1 MQTTAFIFPGQAS
14 QFKGMG
20 KDLYETNTQARSLFD
35 QANSI
40 LGFNITEIM
49 FEGSDEDL
57 KATKITQPSVFL
69 HSVIKAKVLG
79 SAIQFGAVAGHS
91 LGEFSALVASNVL
104 SFESAL
110 ELVNIRAHAMQHA
123 CEQNPG
129 TMAAIVGLDDT
140 KIEEICM
147 QITKEVV
154 VPANYN
160 CPGQLVISGSL
171 KGIELAETK
180 MIEAGAKRFIVLSV
194 GGAFHSNLMEPV
206 RQELER
212 AIEKTNFSEAKCPI
226 YQNVDAQCQTD
237 SRIIKENL
245 IKQLTAPVKWTQTIQ
260 HMIFDGFHN
269 FYEVGGNGTVLSGF
283 LKRINREIPVS
294 SL

>member
-1 MQTTAFIFPGQAS
+1 M
-14 QFKGMG
+14 
-20 KDLYETNTQARSLFD
+20 
-35 QANSI
+35 
-40 LGFNITEIM
+40 
-49 FEGSDEDL
+49 
-57 KATKITQPSVFL
+57 
-69 HSVIKAKVLG
+69 IKAKVLG

-194 GGAFHSNLMEPV
+194 GGAFHSNLMEPA

-212 AIEKTNFSEAKCPI
+212 AIEKLILVKRSVLFIKMWML
-226 YQNVDAQCQTD
+226 NV
-237 SRIIKENL
+237 
-245 IKQLTAPVKWTQTIQ
+245 KQIL
-260 HMIFDGFHN
+260 G
-269 FYEVGGNGTVLSGF
+269 L
-283 LKRINREIPVS
+283 
-294 SL
+294 